1 MFWDTGYRSENVS
14 LSVCTVVCLI
24 VMSLVQSQCVCFLAG
39 NNESILCTV
48 GQLYYVSESQFWSLC
63 VCVCVCARLCS
74 DLWKWAFNT
83 ITSWAIIKSLLK
95 YWALYPWKHVSAAIE
110 VKQWLT
116 LAVID
121 FWSCYCQ
128 RIHLIEKIFWTLAVL
143 SGSSYLFT
151 LKSTWNKN
159 WHNLFLLIRVICLI
173 VHNSSKIFVCGSLN
187 QNVITCF

>member
-1 MFWDTGYRSENVS
+1 MYCGMSNSYVACPITVCVFSCREQWIH
-14 LSVCTVVCLI
+14 SVHCGTAL
-24 VMSLVQSQCVCFLAG
+24 
-39 NNESILCTV
+39 LCKWKSV
-48 GQLYYVSESQFWSLC
+48 LKSLC

-74 DLWKWAFNT
+74 YLWKWAFNT
-83 ITSWAIIKSLLK
+83 ITSWAIINSLLK

-173 VHNSSKIFVCGSLN
+173 VHNSSKLFMCGILN